1 MEDVMVIIAVDDER
15 LAVES
20 IMKSIRSVVPG
31 AEVYGFRSGVSAL
44 DFLENHP
51 VDVAFLDIE
60 MRDMNGMDLAAQI
73 RRRFPRMNIVFTT
86 GYSRYAGRAFDVR
99 ASGYILKPITAEKI
113 RNELENLRYPVRNQ
127 SGGSGQ
133 DPRGRSEETKISK
146 QPERKSPVADSW
158 PALNEDAWTQIPFK
172 GLLVRTFGNFEVF
185 ADSIPLRFKYV
196 KTRELLAYLVDRCGA
211 LCSNREITA
220 VLWEEDGR
228 DHASYLK
235 SIRADLVTVL
245 EEHGYG
251 NVLVRRRGGIG
262 IIPSKVVCDYYIYL
276 NRMKHRG
283 KPEDEPLYLEYRGEY
298 MTQYSWA
305 EVTNS
310 ILTHMSAEHGKQLE
324 TDRQKL
330 SVL

>member
-1 MEDVMVIIAVDDER
+1 
-15 LAVES
+15 
-20 IMKSIRSVVPG
+20 MKFS
-31 AEVYGFRSGVSAL
+31 Y
-44 DFLENHP
+44 
-51 VDVAFLDIE
+51 
-60 MRDMNGMDLAAQI
+60 
-73 RRRFPRMNIVFTT
+73 
-86 GYSRYAGRAFDVR
+86 
-99 ASGYILKPITAEKI
+99 
-113 RNELENLRYPVRNQ
+113 
-127 SGGSGQ
+127 
-133 DPRGRSEETKISK
+133 TKTK
-146 QPERKSPVADSW
+146 
-158 PALNEDAWTQIPFK
+158 
-172 GLLVRTFGNFEVF
+172 
-185 ADSIPLRFKYV
+185 
-196 KTRELLAYLVDRCGA
+196 ELLAYLVDRCGA

-283 KPEDEPLYLEYRGEY
+283 KPDDEPLYLEYRGEY

>member
-1 MEDVMVIIAVDDER
+1 MVIIAVDDER

-99 ASGYILKPITAEKI
+99 ASGYILKPITAEKT
-113 RNELENLRYPVRNQ
+113 VRNQ
-127 SGGSGQ
+127 SAGSGQ
-133 DPRGRSEETKISK
+133 DSRSRSEETKISK

-158 PALNEDAWTQIPFK
+158 PALNKDAWTQIPFK
-172 GLLVRTFGNFEVF
+172 GLLFRTFGNFEVF

-196 KTRELLAYLVDRCGA
+196 KTKELLAYLVDRCGA

-251 NVLVRRRGGIG
+251 NVLVRRRGGVRHHPQQG
-262 IIPSKVVCDYYIYL
+262 RL
-276 NRMKHRG
+276 
-283 KPEDEPLYLEYRGEY
+283 
-298 MTQYSWA
+298 
-305 EVTNS
+305 
-310 ILTHMSAEHGKQLE
+310 
-324 TDRQKL
+324 
-330 SVL
+330 

>member
-1 MEDVMVIIAVDDER
+1 M
-15 LAVES
+15 
-20 IMKSIRSVVPG
+20 
-31 AEVYGFRSGVSAL
+31 
-44 DFLENHP
+44 
-51 VDVAFLDIE
+51 
-60 MRDMNGMDLAAQI
+60 
-73 RRRFPRMNIVFTT
+73 
-86 GYSRYAGRAFDVR
+86 
-99 ASGYILKPITAEKI
+99 
-113 RNELENLRYPVRNQ
+113 
-127 SGGSGQ
+127 
-133 DPRGRSEETKISK
+133 
-146 QPERKSPVADSW
+146 
-158 PALNEDAWTQIPFK
+158 
-172 GLLVRTFGNFEVF
+172 
-185 ADSIPLRFKYV
+185 
-196 KTRELLAYLVDRCGA
+196 DRCGA

-245 EEHGYG
+245 EKHGYG

>member
-1 MEDVMVIIAVDDER
+1 M
-15 LAVES
+15 
-20 IMKSIRSVVPG
+20 
-31 AEVYGFRSGVSAL
+31 
-44 DFLENHP
+44 
-51 VDVAFLDIE
+51 
-60 MRDMNGMDLAAQI
+60 
-73 RRRFPRMNIVFTT
+73 
-86 GYSRYAGRAFDVR
+86 
-99 ASGYILKPITAEKI
+99 KPITAEKI

-127 SGGSGQ
+127 IHGIGQ
-133 DPRGRSEETKISK
+133 DSPSGSEETKISK

-158 PALNEDAWTQIPFK
+158 PALNKDAWTQIPFK
-172 GLLVRTFGNFEVF
+172 GLLFRTFGNFEVF

-196 KTRELLAYLVDRCGA
+196 KTKELLAYLVDRCGA

-245 EEHGYG
+245 EEYGSG

-283 KPEDEPLYLEYRGEY
+283 KPDSEPLYLEYRGEY

-310 ILTHMSAEHGKQLE
+310 ILTHMSSEHGKQLE
-324 TDRQKL
+324 TDRKEL